1 MQPRPRNNRAATP
14 VKRHLVFL
22 LLVAFFAL
30 GAWNASVP
38 QDRGVFVVLLL
49 ITVIG
54 RAIAWLSGASTRLS
68 SSGRDMRDGTDG
80 SYSDYGAPHGR

>member
-1 MQPRPRNNRAATP
+1 M
-14 VKRHLVFL
+14 KRHIVFS
-22 LLVAFFAL
+22 LLVAFLAL

-38 QDRGVFVVLLL
+38 QERGVFVVLLL

-68 SSGRDMRDGTDG
+68 SSGREMRDGVDG
-80 SYSDYGAPHGR
+80 NYSDYGAPHGH